1 VAYSA
6 AQGFARSEVVDR
18 LQRIVAFAGA
28 RGLLGAEAAVV
39 HAAFHE
45 DRGRV
50 GESSDGRDSFAE
62 GFERCNNAS
71 RGGLSVSL
79 PEAQRREQIHF
90 LMAWADKHVATIPVV
105 SSRKDRKTVA
115 GFTARKAARD
125 AAQWSTHLLS
135 PHSITHRFTS
145 SYCYMGSS
153 HSMGLAETE
162 LMGGMRTSCCE
173 PETLQPTMWDAASVR
188 SAEGAHAQFE

>member
-1 VAYSA
+1 M
-6 AQGFARSEVVDR
+6 
-18 LQRIVAFAGA
+18 
-28 RGLLGAEAAVV
+28 V

-45 DRGRV
+45 DRGRT
-50 GESSDGRDSFAE
+50 GEPSDGGNSFAE

-71 RGGLSVSL
+71 RGGRLEKNYLLPRGLAVSL
-79 PEAQRREQIHF
+79 PETQRREQVQF
-90 LMAWADKHVATIPVV
+90 LMAWADHHVATIPVV
-105 SSRKDRKTVA
+105 SSRKDRETVA
-115 GFTARKAARD
+115 SFTARKAARD

-173 PETLQPTMWDAASVR
+173 PEILQPTMRDAASVR
-188 SAEGAHAQFE
+188 RVEGAHA